1 MSSIDEAVLLLY
13 TKVNT
18 NAFRKN
24 INEIKEE
31 LNMVRTKQEVEDI
44 WDEAK
49 EVVEP
54 VNLPPVMTDDSTGI
68 VDEIMV
74 L

>member
-31 LNMVRTKQEVEDI
+31 LNMVRTKEEVEDI
-44 WDEAK
+44 WDE
-49 EVVEP
+49 E
-54 VNLPPVMTDDSTGI
+54 
-68 VDEIMV
+68 
-74 L
+74 